1 MRNGPITIPEVA
13 GPVTVDSHFWSGR
26 QRVMVGDQRAAVTWR
41 SGKRTFA
48 LPTADGG
55 AAEAR
60 VSRSIMINPFP
71 TVEVGVSSI
80 RPGQRS
86 RWQFES

>member
-1 MRNGPITIPEVA
+1 
-13 GPVTVDSHFWSGR
+13 VTVDSHFWSGR
-26 QRVMVGDQRAAVTWR
+26 QRVMVGDQRAAVTWG